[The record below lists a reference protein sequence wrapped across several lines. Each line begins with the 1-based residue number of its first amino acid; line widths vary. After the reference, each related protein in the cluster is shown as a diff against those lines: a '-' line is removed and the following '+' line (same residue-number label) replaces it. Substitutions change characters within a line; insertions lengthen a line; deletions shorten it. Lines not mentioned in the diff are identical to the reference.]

1 MSAGVTLRALG
12 RCAALVLVAATALPH
27 DVAAQNMA
35 LENILVSKRNGL
47 TNIQIWPACR
57 MRYIDHTPGKAGL
70 EMRIRVTADGE
81 CISLLEQVSNEV
93 YLPMGRRLG
102 NLTDVRFED
111 AGSGESYITL
121 SFTSPQQFSVRQHSV
136 GWIEVFVDTNV
147 DSSTLPAAVP
157 PPIGP
162 TAPASVGPAAPM
174 PDAAP
179 DPIRPPVER
188 PSRRQVAADA
198 NENYVIQLGVFS
210 DVSAAVAALDQT
222 GSDLHVYTN
231 PFELNGK
238 TWHGLQAGFFAS
250 EAAADAELAALRA
263 RFPDSWVRLASPDE
277 ALTAKAQPSISG
289 PATGPMLAVAARSD
303 SGSAADPATLTRWMA
318 DGRRALLDRRYDDA
332 IVHYTQV
339 LEAPPNE
346 HHATAREYLGV
357 ALERRGNTQR
367 AIAEYQAYLAGSPDN
382 ADARRVEERLRTL
395 DSAAV
400 APPAAATAVS
410 SRSASGWQVYG
421 GVSQYYWR
429 NEQQLVH
436 DGNTLLASSGL
447 LALGDVTA
455 TRRGSRYDIL
465 ARLNGAYQFNFVEFD
480 NRGDIGWLSDA
491 YIDVADRELG
501 LAAKAGRQARRD
513 DGVLGRFDGVGLRY
527 QWRPDISFSVSS
539 GLPIDAPRYAADTG
553 RFFYAASARVD
564 NLWERFTVNAY
575 TQHQT
580 VDGIDDR
587 RAVGGEVQYRNG
599 GVNVIGL
606 VDYDLTFAELNT
618 ALLNG
623 IWILDN
629 DWRLS
634 GRVRTGMLPYLTTRN
649 ALAGQTVETID
660 ELLESFTEGQIRT
673 LARHRTAQA
682 SSVSAGLRLPL
693 GERLDLSVDVTAQQ
707 ADATVA
713 SAGVAALPET
723 GTQLFVSTSLIAPS
737 LFRDGDLSIFTFRHD
752 SSRTRDA
759 SSLLVDVRLP
769 LSERLRLSPRLSLMA
784 RKDNPSGTDQLVAE
798 PAIRLI
804 YRWGAFLFDLEA
816 GGRWSSREL
825 PATEIDAFTPDGTEE
840 LLGGFVNLGY
850 RLEF

>member
-1 MSAGVTLRALG
+1 MNAGAPRTILG
-12 RCAALVLVAATALPH
+12 WGVRLLLAAAVLTKPAV
-27 DVAAQNMA
+27 AQNLA

-57 MRYIDHTPGKAGL
+57 MRYVDHTPGKAGL
-70 EMRIRVTADGE
+70 EMRIRVTADGD
-81 CISLLEQVSNEV
+81 CVSLLEQVTDEV

-102 NLTDVRFED
+102 SLSDVRFED
-111 AGSGESYITL
+111 TGSGESYITL

-157 PPIGP
+157 PPIESTVPGDL
-162 TAPASVGPAAPM
+162 GPAAPL
-174 PDAAP
+174 PETLPVPARA
-179 DPIRPPVER
+179 PVER
-188 PSRRQVAADA
+188 PSRRQATADA
-198 NENYVIQLGVFS
+198 NENYVIQLGVFA
-210 DVSAAVAALDQT
+210 DVSRAVAALEE
-222 GSDLHVYTN
+222 GSSALHIYTN

-250 EAAADAELAALRA
+250 EAAADAELVRLRA
-263 RFPDSWVRLASPDE
+263 RFPDSWVRLASADE
-277 ALTAKAQPSISG
+277 AQSAKAQASIAA
-289 PATGPMLAVAARSD
+289 PATGLALAVEVGAGD
-303 SGSAADPATLTRWMA
+303 GDAADPATLAGWMA
-318 DGRRALLDRRYDDA
+318 DGRQALLERRYDDA
-332 IVHYTQV
+332 VVHYTQV

-346 HHATAREYLGV
+346 HRATAREYLGV
-357 ALERRGNTQR
+357 ALERRGSTQR

-382 ADARRVEERLRTL
+382 ADARRVQERLRTL

-410 SRSASGWQVYG
+410 PRSASGWQVYG

-436 DGNTLLASSGL
+436 DGNMLLASSGL

-480 NRGDIGWLSDA
+480 TRGDIGWLSDA
-491 YIDVADRELG
+491 YVDVADRELG

-527 QWRPDISFSVSS
+527 QWRPDIAFSVST
-539 GLPIDAPRYAADTG
+539 GLPVDAPRYAADTG
-553 RFFYAASARVD
+553 RFFYAASARID
-564 NLWERFTVNAY
+564 NLWEKFTVNAF

-606 VDYDLTFAELNT
+606 VDYDMTFAELNT

-649 ALAGQTVETID
+649 ALAGQTAETID
-660 ELLESFTEGQIRT
+660 DLLETYTEGQIRT

-682 SSVSAGLRLPL
+682 SSVSAGVRLPL
-693 GERLDLSVDVTAQQ
+693 GDRLDLSVDVTAQQ

-737 LFRDGDLSIFTFRHD
+737 LFRDGDLSIFTLRHD

-798 PAIRLI
+798 PAIRLF

-840 LLGGFVNLGY
+840 LLGGYVNLGY